1 MMNETAPLVSVL
13 MPCYN
18 AESFLHEAIDSI
30 INQTYK
36 NLEILLI
43 DDGSSDRTSQIISE
57 YAEKDARICF
67 IANKVNLG
75 LIRTLNLGIEKA
87 SGEFIAR
94 MDADDI
100 SELSRIEKIV
110 EVFNKKPE
118 LDIVSAGY
126 YYLSDDGKKRRIIY
140 PKAIHSPA
148 LSFVSFFSIPVVHAC
163 IIVKSVVIKNNL
175 FDESFM
181 HSEDY
186 ELFSRLLFKG
196 FKFYNVSEP
205 LYYVRRNRGSV
216 SHKYEKIQIVNHSRI
231 SQRNIE
237 MYFDCK
243 YEYFIHKIMIN
254 RISFNVFYS
263 QISEAFFNLDA
274 LRNVYIEREKCEK
287 FVKDEIDEFLTE
299 LKMDIMIQ
307 SFKYSNFANKI
318 SLVIFILKNISIFTC
333 KRGRQYLRSKVW

>member
-1 MMNETAPLVSVL
+1 MNHTAPLVSVL

-18 AESFLHEAIDSI
+18 AEKFLHEAIDSI
-30 INQTYK
+30 VNQSYK
-36 NLEILLI
+36 NIEILLI
-43 DDGSSDRTSQIISE
+43 DDGSSDQTAQIIKD
-57 YAEKDARICF
+57 YAERDKRICF
-67 IANKVNLG
+67 ISNNVNLG

-100 SELSRIEKIV
+100 SELSRVEKIV
-110 EVFNKKPE
+110 EVFNRNPE
-118 LDIVSAGY
+118 LDVVSAGY
-126 YYLSDDGKKRRIIY
+126 YYLSDDGKKKRIIY

-163 IIVKSVVIKNNL
+163 IIARSSVIKNNL

-196 FKFYNVSEP
+196 FKFYNIREP

-231 SQRNIE
+231 SKRNIE
-237 MYFDCK
+237 MYFDCS

-254 RISFNVFYS
+254 RIGFNVFEA
-263 QISEAFFNLDA
+263 QISDAFLN
-274 LRNVYIEREKCEK
+274 LRNLRNRYIAKENCEQ
-287 FVKDEIDEFLTE
+287 FIIDEIDEFLIE

-307 SFKYSNFANKI
+307 SFKYSNIVNKI
-318 SLVIFILKNISIFTC
+318 SLIIFIMKNINIFTG
-333 KRGRQYLRSKVW
+333 KRGRQYLRSKIW